1 MISLACGSMFEL
13 VSRAC
18 KRVLLCN
25 SKNLQIN
32 ENASIVFFLFC
43 LFGLFCIV
51 SLSHMVQFTFGVKHD
66 KLGRIGNNLLSNRP
80 LCHSFH

>member
-32 ENASIVFFLFC
+32 ENASIVFFSFLFVC
-43 LFGLFCIV
+43 LFGLFCMYPCHIWC
-51 SLSHMVQFTFGVKHD
+51 
-66 KLGRIGNNLLSNRP
+66 NL
-80 LCHSFH
+80 HSG